1 MSLMPATD
9 EFRTGFDTPAID
21 MSHASMALDETYWG
35 YIIRDMRRSDS
46 ILVAMQLAAGA
57 MAAAFAVATMG
68 LWAMPSMA
76 FTGAAIMSKAILSAF
91 FLGMAGVLAWYAT
104 RGSRS
109 ELQVDLRLGEVRE
122 VVRNRAGRATLIGR
136 YGFDSIGGAFLDN
149 AKSVKGTATLKIR
162 YRNTTQTIEV
172 ARGPLARI
180 EALRDRLG
188 RDLLADPMNARK
200 REPLPEPKFAF

>member
-1 MSLMPATD
+1 MSLMPANE
-9 EFRTGFDTPAID
+9 EFRTGFDTPEFEMD
-21 MSHASMALDETYWG
+21 HASMALDETYWG
-35 YIIRDMRRSDS
+35 YIIRDMRRGDTM
-46 ILVAMQLAAGA
+46 LLAMQMAAGA

-68 LWAMPSMA
+68 LWAMPTMA
-76 FTGAAIMSKAILSAF
+76 FTGTAIISKAILSAF
-91 FLGMAGVLAWYAT
+91 FLGMAGVLAWYAS

-136 YGFDSIGGAFLDN
+136 YGFDSIGGAFLDGN
-149 AKSVKGTATLKIR
+149 KGGKGSAALKIR

-172 ARGPLARI
+172 ARGPLIYI

-188 RDLLADPMNARK
+188 RDLLADPINKRK
-200 REPLPEPKFAF
+200 RSPLPEPTFAV